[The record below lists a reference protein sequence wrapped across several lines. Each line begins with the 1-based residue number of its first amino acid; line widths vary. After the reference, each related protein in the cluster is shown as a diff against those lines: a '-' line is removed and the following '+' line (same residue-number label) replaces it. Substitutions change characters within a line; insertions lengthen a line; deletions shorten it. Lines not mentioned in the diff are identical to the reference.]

1 MFMGMEYSK
10 DPTESYQQLADQL
23 HLLLDGE
30 KNRIANLSN
39 ASALLSNFLERTN
52 WTGFY
57 LLEGNELVLGPFQGL
72 PACIRIPMG
81 KGVCGTAASTR
92 ESIIVKDVN
101 SFEGHIA
108 CDSASQS
115 EVVVPLVKNDVLI
128 GVLDVDSPEIGRFS
142 EADRIGLEQ
151 FADVLLRHI

>member
-1 MFMGMEYSK
+1 MGIEYSK
-10 DPTESYQQLADQL
+10 DPVESYQQLSDQL

-57 LLEGNELVLGPFQGL
+57 LLEENELVLGPFQGL

-81 KGVCGTAASTR
+81 RGVCGTAAANR
-92 ESIIVKDVN
+92 ESIIVDDVN

-108 CDSASQS
+108 CDSASLS
-115 EVVVPLVKNDVLI
+115 EVVIPLVKNNELI

-142 EADRIGLEQ
+142 KEDRIGLEK
-151 FADVLLRHI
+151 FVDVLLRHI